1 MPGAWRRRRERQIQ
15 ELVRLYRNDMMPE
28 VMSGKSKVR
37 REARPG
43 WLGTGARVVAS
54 PVAPGHVTTRPLEYG
69 PVCWLA
75 GRAQCSWQR
84 DYTAVQLPS
93 RPQDAYK

>member
-1 MPGAWRRRRERQIQ
+1 MPGAWRRRRQRQIQ

-43 WLGTGARVVAS
+43 WLGTGA
-54 PVAPGHVTTRPLEYG
+54 PVSSRH
-69 PVCWLA
+69 
-75 GRAQCSWQR
+75 
-84 DYTAVQLPS
+84 PS
-93 RPQDAYK
+93 RLATSRPAR